1 MRKGK
6 CEMRRI
12 LYIAAAIL
20 LAASCS
26 GCRQTEENGGTQ
38 ATGGDNSQAES
49 SVPVS
54 SSYESTGVNLFST
67 KDRSVIQTDFGY
79 YIFQFDG
86 NRLSQLEVV
95 YDEETAEG
103 AQALYETMTEP
114 GYNQKDFVQISL
126 SDRYVVAVAAESSVR
141 YGYLFK
147 MQKLD
152 ILSSFYNKQ
161 NEES

>member
-1 MRKGK
+1 
-6 CEMRRI
+6 MRRM
-12 LYIAAAIL
+12 LCIAVAIL
-20 LAASCS
+20 LAASFS
-26 GCRQTEENGGTQ
+26 GCRQDEGDDGAGT
-38 ATGGDNSQAES
+38 AVGDSSWAES
-49 SVPVS
+49 SEEVS
-54 SSYESTGVNLFST
+54 SSSENTGLNLFST

-126 SDRYVVAVAAESSVR
+126 SDRYVVAVAAENSVR

>member
-1 MRKGK
+1 
-6 CEMRRI
+6 MRRI
-12 LYIAAAIL
+12 LCIAVAIL
-20 LAASCS
+20 LAASFY
-26 GCRQTEENGGTQ
+26 GCRQDKKDDGAGTS
-38 ATGGDNSQAES
+38 AGDSTWAES
-49 SVPVS
+49 STEEEGS
-54 SSYESTGVNLFST
+54 NESTGLNLFST

-79 YIFQFDG
+79 YICQFDG

-114 GYNQKDFVQISL
+114 GYNQKDFVDISL
-126 SDRYVVAVAAESSVR
+126 SGQYVIAVAAENSVR
-141 YGYLFK
+141 YSYLFK

-152 ILSSFYNKQ
+152 ILSSFYNQQ